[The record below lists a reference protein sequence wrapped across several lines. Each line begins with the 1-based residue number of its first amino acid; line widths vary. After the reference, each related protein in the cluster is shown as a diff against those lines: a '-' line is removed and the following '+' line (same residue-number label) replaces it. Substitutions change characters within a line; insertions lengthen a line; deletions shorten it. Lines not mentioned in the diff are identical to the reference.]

1 MILRALRT
9 KPGQKFSRTDIQRSM
24 RELAALTYFDPEQL
38 DVNPIPN
45 PANGTV
51 DIEYKVVEK
60 PSDQIEASGGFGGGF
75 GFVGTVGLSL
85 NNFLDPQNVKR

>member
-1 MILRALRT
+1 
-9 KPGQKFSRTDIQRSM
+9 M
-24 RELAALTYFDPEQL
+24 RLAALTYFDPEQL

-85 NNFLDPQNVKR
+85 NNFSTRKMLKGDWNPIPTGDGQRFNGKSTV